1 MSAWAPTGS
10 ASQGSSTLR
19 HFAGYY
25 RDQIIDDPFVV
36 LTGVDVVPDDASGDA
51 NGSMGEVQLRMIKYE
66 SKLASGAIESVLNN
80 LDLAFNSIC

>member
-1 MSAWAPTGS
+1 MSAWAPAGS

-66 SKLASGAIESVLNN
+66 SKLASGAIERV
-80 LDLAFNSIC
+80 F